1 MLTGTPEQ
9 SSDDTFPFLL
19 PERPGRHP
27 LQVTALLPPGGLYS
41 RGPWRNFSL
50 AVKSSYAP
58 LQAPAGDPSRLS
70 CGLRS
75 PVPRERAAPTADA
88 RSGPQHGAAGAEP
101 RPPRAPR
108 GPQARP
114 AQGSAPGPRGHA
126 GSGSGCPAWIPGI
139 SATLRPQHTR
149 VSSSQAGRD
158 GPRAAAPRTRH
169 RGAGA
174 APTHTRRAPAS
185 RPPRS
190 PAERPPA
197 AVLPKLT
204 NWFHEELACPGF
216 PLKEKLRFTNI
227 TM

>member
-9 SSDDTFPFLL
+9 SSDDTFPLL
-19 PERPGRHP
+19 LQERPGRHP

-139 SATLRPQHTR
+139 SATLRPQHT
-149 VSSSQAGRD
+149 QGLLL
-158 GPRAAAPRTRH
+158 
-169 RGAGA
+169 
-174 APTHTRRAPAS
+174 AS
-185 RPPRS
+185 RPGRATCGSTTHAPPRRRR
-190 PAERPPA
+190 RPHSHA
-197 AVLPKLT
+197 ARSGLEAAPKPRRAT
-204 NWFHEELACPGF
+204 TGSSFAKINELVS
-216 PLKEKLRFTNI
+216 
-227 TM
+227 